1 MQNPLNNYQHNIH
14 QYRLSALALANS
26 LKNLSVARIAAF
38 VFSIIFIVVFANARM
53 VALLFFV
60 VPLCVFAFVFL
71 LKRYNR
77 VAYQKAH
84 ATFLKEINE
93 QEVLRLENK
102 LSPFPTGQAY
112 VNPHHPYVADLDIFG
127 PHSLFQLINRTT
139 TESGSARLAA
149 WMSASAPKALILN
162 RQEAVKELAPLLDWR
177 QDFQATGMH
186 HRNEKSEYNKL
197 LAWLEKPVQLLPN
210 RTKYL
215 ATGITLALLTTLALL
230 YHFIYAYTSDYLL
243 NTLPLLAMLTINY
256 FVLKRLKPV
265 AEEII
270 DDTHQNTKI
279 LGGYQSLILKV
290 ESGKFNAQLL
300 RQLQS
305 SFSEQNYSAAAEINK
320 LKNILEVSQLKGTK
334 GNFGNQF
341 YAILNMFWLLDIYWI
356 IRTEQ
361 WKNRN
366 SAYLKSWAA
375 AVSEFEALSSIAGFA
390 YTNPSYTFPEIKTG
404 PCTINFEM
412 LGHPLLKPE
421 SRRSNDFSLRAR
433 ENIAMI
439 TGSNMAGK
447 STFLRTVGA
456 NLVLALMG
464 APCCAKGGEVSELKI
479 FTSMR
484 TQDNLEEGISS
495 FYAELKKVE
504 QLLQLVQKGEAI
516 FFMLDEMFKGT
527 NSKDRHRGGFSLIK
541 QLEELNAFGIISTHD
556 LDLADL
562 AGNHRLVKN
571 YSFNSEIRQG
581 EMIFDYKLTPGLC
594 KDFNAS
600 ELMKKSGIK
609 VLDHIEKE

>member
-1 MQNPLNNYQHNIH
+1 MQSPLNNYQHNIQ
-14 QYRLSALALANS
+14 QYRLAAAKLAER
-26 LKNLSVARIAAF
+26 LKMLSFSRIAAF
-38 VFSIIFIVVFANARM
+38 VASIIFIVIFANARM

-60 VPLCVFAFVFL
+60 VPLAVLAFVVL
-71 LKRYNR
+71 LKRYNKA
-77 VAYQKAH
+77 AYQKQH
-84 ATFLKEINE
+84 AVFLKEINE

-102 LSPFPTGQAY
+102 LSSFPAGEAY
-112 VNPHHPYVADLDIFG
+112 RSPHHPYVADLDIFRS
-127 PHSLFQLINRTT
+127 HSLFQLINRTT
-139 TESGSARLAA
+139 TESGSVCLAA
-149 WMSASAPKALILN
+149 WMSASAPKPEILN
-162 RQEAVKELAPLLDWR
+162 RQQAVKELAPLLDWR
-177 QDFQATGMH
+177 QDFQASGMH
-186 HRNEKSEYNKL
+186 HSNAKSDYNKL

-210 RTKYL
+210 KTKYL
-215 ATGITLALLTTLALL
+215 AAGISLALLTSLALL

-243 NTLPLLAMLTINY
+243 NTLPLLLMLIVNY
-256 FVLKRLKPV
+256 IVLKRLKPV

-270 DDTHQNTKI
+270 DDTHQNIKI
-279 LGGYQSLILKV
+279 LGGYQSLIRKI
-290 ESGKFNAQLL
+290 EGEQFKAPLL
-300 RQLQS
+300 LQLQS
-305 SFSEQNYSAAAEINK
+305 VFSQQNYSAAAQINK

-334 GNFGNQF
+334 RNFGNQF
-341 YAILNMFWLLDIYWI
+341 YTILNMFWLLDIYWI
-356 IRTEQ
+356 IQTEQ
-361 WKNRN
+361 WKVRN
-366 SAYLKSWAA
+366 SSYLRSWAA
-375 AVSEFEALSSIAGFA
+375 AVSEFEALSSMAGFA
-390 YTNPSYTFPEIKTG
+390 YSNPSYTFPEIKTG
-404 PCTINFEM
+404 PCTIDFEM

-421 SRRSNDFSLRAR
+421 GRRSNDFSLRAR

-464 APCCAKGGEVSELKI
+464 APCCAKWGEVSELKI

-504 QLLQLVQKGEAI
+504 QLLQLVQSGEAI

-562 AGNHRLVKN
+562 AGKHRLVKN

-609 VLDHIEKE
+609 VLDYIEEG

>member
-1 MQNPLNNYQHNIH
+1 MQNPLNNYQHNIR
-14 QYRLSALALANS
+14 QYTTSAITLGHKLQE
-26 LKNLSVARIAAF
+26 LSVARIAAF
-38 VFSIIFIVVFANARM
+38 LGSVIFIIIFANARL
-53 VALLFFV
+53 VGALIFV
-60 VPLCVFAFVFL
+60 VPICVFAFAFL
-71 LKRYNR
+71 LKHYNR
-77 VAYQKAH
+77 VAYQKQH
-84 ATFLKEINE
+84 AIHLKEINE
-93 QEVLRLENK
+93 DEVLRLENK
-102 LSPFPTGQAY
+102 LSHLPGGQAY
-112 VNPHHPYVADLDIFG
+112 SNPHHPYVADLDIFG
-127 PHSLFQLINRTT
+127 SHSLFQLINRTT
-139 TESGSARLAA
+139 TESGSVCLAA
-149 WMSASAPKALILN
+149 WLSASAPKAVIVN

-177 QDFQATGMH
+177 QDFQASGMH
-186 HRNEKSEYNKL
+186 HRNAKSDYNKL
-197 LAWLEKPVQLLPN
+197 LTWLEKPVHLLPN

-215 ATGITLALLTTLALL
+215 AAGITLALLTTLALL
-230 YHFIYAYTSDYLL
+230 YHFIYAYTSNYLL
-243 NTLPLLAMLTINY
+243 NTLPLLAMLLINY
-256 FVLKRLKPV
+256 IVLKKLKPV

-270 DDTHQNTKI
+270 GDTHQNIKI
-279 LGGYQSLILKV
+279 LGGYQSLILKI
-290 ESGKFNAQLL
+290 ESGKFNSSLL
-300 RQLQS
+300 QQLQS
-305 SFSEQNYSAAAEINK
+305 VFGQQNYSAAGEINR
-320 LKNILEVSQLKGTK
+320 LKKILEVSQLKGTK

-366 SAYLKSWAA
+366 SSYLKSWAA

-390 YTNPSYTFPEIKTG
+390 YANPTYTFPEIKTG
-404 PCTINFEM
+404 PCTINFVM

-456 NLVLALMG
+456 NLVLALIG

-504 QLLQLVQKGEAI
+504 QLLQLVQSGESI

-562 AGNHRLVKN
+562 AGKHGLVKN

-609 VLDHIEKE
+609 VLDYVEGV